1 MSDSVDALD
10 PFAMM
15 VGQDPVADGD
25 WQSRGLCREVD
36 PELWFPEKGGST
48 REAKK
53 LCRSCPVSAECLA
66 YGLANNEQFGIWGGY
81 TARQLRA
88 GKAIPLTPITPTS
101 GSVLRAAAIL
111 PPDAGAPLAPPPTP
125 TRPRPAP
132 KPKAKAP
139 EESTAMTTPTPA
151 VNETSHDVYVDAIA
165 VADMFVDRTYQRDLD
180 VRRAHKMG
188 ADWDRRLAGVLDVS
202 DRGPGHLPRRYA
214 VINGQHRWAAAS
226 HAGAATHLAA
236 NVHTGL
242 SVSEEAA
249 LFRDIDRSTKKL
261 TTWDRWKARRA
272 TGDVTVCGIDTLAG
286 QYGLK
291 VDQRAG
297 YFLVCVSALERCYN
311 ADPHALARTLEM
323 LTDVWPDDP
332 HGLKAGVVQ
341 GLFEIV
347 RSGELEHDRLEDALL
362 GVTPQQL
369 HARAVEARKIH
380 DGQFWACMVRV
391 IIEVYNRGGRGKVNP
406 DRILAA

>member
-1 MSDSVDALD
+1 MTIDSDRAITNAAGPAPMPTD
-10 PFAMM
+10 
-15 VGQDPVADGD
+15 D
-25 WQSRGLCREVD
+25 WQSRGVCREVD

-53 LCRSCPVSAECLA
+53 MCRRCPVSAECLA
-66 YGLANNEQFGIWGGY
+66 YGLANEEKFGIWGGY
-81 TARQLRA
+81 TARELRS
-88 GKAIPLTPITPTS
+88 GKAIPLEPIEPTGDSILREIGMLPGGRATPVSP
-101 GSVLRAAAIL
+101 
-111 PPDAGAPLAPPPTP
+111 APPK
-125 TRPRPAP
+125 PRPVP
-132 KPKAKAP
+132 KPKPKAP
-139 EESTAMTTPTPA
+139 EESAVMTTPTPTPS
-151 VNETSHDVYVDAIA
+151 VRDTSQDVYVDAIA

-180 VRRAHKMG
+180 QGRARKMG
-188 ADWDRRLAGVLDVS
+188 ANWDRRLVGVLDVS

-242 SVSEEAA
+242 TVAEEAA

-291 VDQRAG
+291 VEQRAG

-311 ADPHALARTLEM
+311 VDPHFLARTLE
-323 LTDVWPDDP
+323 LVTDVWPDDP
-332 HGLKAGVVQ
+332 HGLKAGVIQ

-347 RSGELEHDRLEDALL
+347 RSDELEQDRLADALL

-391 IIEVYNRGGRGKVNP
+391 IIDVYNRAGRGKVDP
-406 DRILAA
+406 DRVLAA